1 MKSNMKRV
9 VRDAH
14 SKAKAE
20 HSSSHNF
27 EGGEGVFQGVFQG
40 EEDAQT
46 IRGDRDESQEA
57 TTDLRI
63 LTRFDS
69 AALEAQPYE
78 GIPPRPLARAN
89 GEFAPEFR
97 EANTLEATQS
107 ILSRQGSVASE
118 KEEHSPRRPDQ
129 GSRRLLRMP
138 SLLKSRTSISSQT
151 SLDMELESPNPVN
164 RDEEKLVLIGNAK
177 NSGSTILTS
186 LELAY
191 GGMRDSTNGDDGIQ
205 ETLISRKSAG
215 VRYNYRVYDVI
226 GLHSKEHKW
235 IYSFDKMS
243 TLIYVVDISAYNL
256 PALDDRPSSC
266 VQEDL
271 SLFQQMCSTKWL
283 AMTPILLLLSS
294 TDVLTSRLRDTPL
307 SHYFPD
313 YMGNPTDLEAVK
325 SFFRRKF
332 LCLNQKYGIRIRVLF
347 TDSVATAKLG
357 KVVVANVDKI
367 LTEETVL
374 AFGAR

>member
-1 MKSNMKRV
+1 MKSNMKSV

-20 HSSSHNF
+20 HSSWHDF
-27 EGGEGVFQGVFQG
+27 EGGEGVFQS

-46 IRGDRDESQEA
+46 IRGDPDESQEA
-57 TTDLRI
+57 TTNLRI
-63 LTRFDS
+63 LTRFES
-69 AALEAQPYE
+69 AASEAQLHE
-78 GIPPRPLARAN
+78 GIPSRPLAGAN
-89 GEFAPEFR
+89 GESAPESR
-97 EANTLEATQS
+97 DANTLEATQS
-107 ILSRQGSVASE
+107 ILSRQGPVASE
-118 KEEHSPRRPDQ
+118 KEEHSPKRPDQ

-138 SLLKSRTSISSQT
+138 SLLKFRTSISSQT

-177 NSGSTILTS
+177 NTGSTILTS

-191 GGMRDSTNGDDGIQ
+191 GGMRDLTNEDDGIQ
-205 ETLISRKSAG
+205 GTLISRKSAG
-215 VRYNYRVYDVI
+215 VRYKYRVYDVI
-226 GLHSKEHKW
+226 GLHSKENNW
-235 IYSFDKMS
+235 IYSFGKMS
-243 TLIYVVDISAYNL
+243 TLIYVDISAYNL

-294 TDVLTSRLRDTPL
+294 SDVLSSRLRDTPL

-325 SFFRRKF
+325 SFFRQKF
-332 LCLNQKYGIRIRVLF
+332 LCLNQKYGMRIRVLF
-347 TDSVATAKLG
+347 TDSVATAMLG